1 MAFSKTVLLV
11 ALVFAFLLISSE
23 VSAHGESYPSF
34 QITVF
39 STILSKILTTSTA
52 ATSMDM
58 VAMEMEDMEAEE
70 GMEDKEGM
78 EDREGMEDAVAMEDV
93 EGTEGTDQ
101 VLRKLRIR

>member
-1 MAFSKTVLLV
+1 M
-11 ALVFAFLLISSE
+11 
-23 VSAHGESYPSF
+23 
-34 QITVF
+34 
-39 STILSKILTTSTA
+39 KILTTSTA

-70 GMEDKEGM
+70 DMEDKEGM
-78 EDREGMEDAVAMEDV
+78 EDMEGMEDVVAMEAV